1 MARLY
6 PTLLVVP
13 LLAACASTSPQGPPG
28 DVFYLHGI
36 DSDYSVRASELH
48 TEKFEALVQDLPGAL
63 LAGNEE
69 FTVAASVFRRG
80 DNVTLDMIV
89 ANHSSQELRLNRADV
104 YIFDYMGNRLASLDD
119 WSDGQNYGLRS
130 LVKQGDEYTYFDQ
143 PQEMPRKYGQEG
155 QSAGTTNK
163 PAGSQV
169 SPANPDTRSSL
180 EDDSTELDM
189 LTSPIK
195 VRRFN
200 AVAPQILVVKPGEK
214 KPYWAYFK
222 SKDMVF
228 PVTAIVR
235 LEGKRLIF
243 RFESPGKAPSSAPS
257 SAAGSA
263 TSKRPS

>member
-69 FTVAASVFRRG
+69 FTVAATVFRRG
-80 DNVTLDMIV
+80 ENVTLDMIV

-104 YIFDYMGNRLASLDD
+104 YIFDYMGSRLASLDE
-119 WSDGQNYGLRS
+119 WPDGQNYGLRK
-130 LVKQGDEYTYFDQ
+130 LLKQEDEYTYFDQ
-143 PQEMPRKYGQEG
+143 PPESPRIYGQESS
-155 QSAGTTNK
+155 SANTPNK
-163 PAGSQV
+163 PGASRV
-169 SPANPDTRSSL
+169 APANPEAHSSL
-180 EDDSTELDM
+180 EDNSAELDM
-189 LTSPIK
+189 LTNPIK

-200 AVAPQILVVKPGEK
+200 ALAPQTLVVKPGEK

-222 SKDMVF
+222 SKDLVF

-243 RFESPGKAPSSAPS
+243 RFESPRNE
-257 SAAGSA
+257 AG
-263 TSKRPS
+263 

>member
-13 LLAACASTSPQGPPG
+13 LLAACATTSPKAPPG

-69 FTVAASVFRRG
+69 FTVAATVFRRG
-80 DNVTLDMIV
+80 ENVTLDMIV
-89 ANHSSQELRLNRADV
+89 ANHSSQELHLNRADV
-104 YIFDYMGNRLASLDD
+104 YIFDYMGTRLASLDD
-119 WSDGQNYGLRS
+119 WPDGQNYGLRN
-130 LVKQGDEYTYFDQ
+130 LVKKGDVYTYFDQ
-143 PQEMPRKYGQEG
+143 PPESPRSYGQERQG
-155 QSAGTTNK
+155 ASGANK
-163 PAGSQV
+163 PATRQV
-169 SPANPDTRSSL
+169 SPTSPDPRSSL
-180 EDDSTELDM
+180 EEDSSDLDM
-189 LTSPIK
+189 LTNPIK
-195 VRRFN
+195 VQRFS
-200 AVAPQILVVKPGEK
+200 AEAPQTLVVKPGER

-222 SKDMVF
+222 SKDLVF

-243 RFESPGKAPSSAPS
+243 RFESPRKE
-257 SAAGSA
+257 AG
-263 TSKRPS
+263 